1 MSSVTYAAKPV
12 EDQHVFNLAR
22 WIEVLAD
29 PELDKLEGRVETDRY
44 GNIVMSPPP
53 SFSHS
58 TRQTEILLAL
68 DRLIE
73 HGVVRGECPL
83 STAGGMRGVDAVWAS
98 QARIDEGLRE
108 NVLVIAPEICV
119 EVLSP
124 RNRRE
129 EIEEKKRLYF
139 EAGAEEVWL
148 CDLKGE
154 IFFYLSQAPGEAVCS
169 RICPDFPEAIE

>member
-1 MSSVTYAAKPV
+1 MSTVTYAAEPV

-22 WIEVLAD
+22 WVEVLAD
-29 PELDKLEGRVETDRY
+29 PELEKIEGRVETDRY

-58 TRQTEILLAL
+58 TRQTKILLAL
-68 DRLIE
+68 DKIIG
-73 HGVVRGECPL
+73 HGVVRGECPV
-83 STAGGMRGVDAVWAS
+83 STTGGVRGVDVIWAS
-98 QARIDEGLRE
+98 QAKIDKGLRE
-108 NVLVIAPEICV
+108 NVLTVAPEICV

-129 EIEEKKRLYF
+129 EIEEKKQLCF

-148 CDLKGE
+148 CDLEGE
-154 IFFYLSQAPGEAVCS
+154 MFFYLADSRGDTGRS
-169 RICPDFPEAIE
+169 RICPGFPEEIG